1 MTSSMHGIPEP
12 IHLYAQP
19 KPPTAPYLVT
29 HVTSHAVASTA
40 PEAPLQVV
48 RSSGEM
54 VVPLTNSADFVKDT
68 IAALRMMGVDH
79 ESSVITRNPLQA
91 AAAALSVLG
100 WGPRV
105 LLQFTLP
112 SQL

>member
-19 KPPTAPYLVT
+19 KATSAPFLQTY
-29 HVTSHAVASTA
+29 VTSHAVASTA

-68 IAALRMMGVDH
+68 IAALKMSGADH
-79 ESSVITRNPLQA
+79 ETQIIIYGVSSNPA
-91 AAAALSVLG
+91 YNGALKHHSA
-100 WGPRV
+100 
-105 LLQFTLP
+105 
-112 SQL
+112 